1 MPKQLAVSVRHDHT
15 LIGLFENE
23 RLIEIFLDRPDQES
37 NVGNIYVGRVQ
48 RILNNIQAA
57 FVNIGLPKDGFL
69 PGDDAIGVGEDTSN
83 RRRKRPTL
91 HERIKMGQY
100 IVVQVEKDE
109 IADKGKKL
117 TMEISLPGR
126 FLVFFP
132 HQKKINISKRIE
144 DKKER
149 KRLQDLLSEVSGADG
164 GGWIV
169 RTVAEG
175 VSKKDF
181 QRDAKSLLQQWS
193 DIFAKIPKA
202 KEPTLVHRE
211 LSPIE
216 QVLRDHY
223 SEDFNRILV
232 DSLRVRQHIERFVRS
247 ISPPRLIPRRVTEY
261 MEPDKLLDTFHFKK
275 ELERALARKVWLDC
289 GGYLIIEETETLTA
303 IDVNTG
309 KNVKGDHQLGAIL
322 TTNLEAA
329 KEIGRQLRLRGIG
342 GIIVVDFIDMR
353 SKKDNDKVIEELH
366 AALAEDKAAYD
377 ITTFSDI
384 GLVQIT
390 RKRTGESLSTL
401 LSEECHHCDG
411 NGRIL
416 HLRG

>member
-1 MPKQLAVSVRHDHT
+1 MSKQLAVSVRHDHT
-15 LIGLFENE
+15 LIGLFEDK
-23 RLIEIFLDRPDQES
+23 RLVELFLDRPDQES
-37 NVGNIYVGRVQ
+37 SVGNIYVGRVQ

-69 PGDDAIGVGEDTSN
+69 AGDDAYSGPFEPGKGRPKTLGERLKVGQLI
-83 RRRKRPTL
+83 P
-91 HERIKMGQY
+91 
-100 IVVQVEKDE
+100 VQVEKDE

-117 TMEISLPGR
+117 SMDLSVPGR

-132 HQKKINISKRIE
+132 AQKKINISKKIE

-149 KRLQDLLSEVSGADG
+149 KRLRDTLTEIKGAEN

-175 VSKKDF
+175 ISTKDL
-181 QRDAKSLLQQWS
+181 QRDAKGLIASWK
-193 DIFAKIPKA
+193 DISAGIAKA
-202 KEPTLVHRE
+202 TEPSLVHRE

-223 SEDFNRILV
+223 SEDFDQILV
-232 DSLRVRQHIERFVRS
+232 DSLRVKQLIDRFVRS
-247 ISPPRLIPRRVTEY
+247 ISPRRLIPRRVSTY
-261 MEPDKLLDTFHFKK
+261 IEPDNLLVTFGFRK

-309 KNVKGDHQLGAIL
+309 KNVKGSSTQLDAIL

-353 SKKDNDKVIEELH
+353 ANKDYQKVVDALNQSLSKDR
-366 AALAEDKAAYD
+366 AAYD
-377 ITTFSDI
+377 ITPFSEI

-390 RKRTGESLSTL
+390 RKRTGESLITA
-401 LSEECHHCDG
+401 LSEECHHCHG

-416 HLRG
+416 RLRS